1 MFPTHAK
8 PGLQYGTD
16 QVYSTGEISFPRLEV
31 TPMTT
36 DLLATPD
43 GPDPRHW
50 LTDNWVGCLQLV
62 GLFLLSV
69 ALPLLIRMCFS
80 GAFD

>member
-1 MFPTHAK
+1 LFPTHAK

-16 QVYSTGEISFPRLEV
+16 QVYSIGVISPAHEV
-31 TPMTT
+31 PPMTP

-69 ALPLLIRMCFS
+69 ALPLLIRMCLVA
-80 GAFD
+80 AFD